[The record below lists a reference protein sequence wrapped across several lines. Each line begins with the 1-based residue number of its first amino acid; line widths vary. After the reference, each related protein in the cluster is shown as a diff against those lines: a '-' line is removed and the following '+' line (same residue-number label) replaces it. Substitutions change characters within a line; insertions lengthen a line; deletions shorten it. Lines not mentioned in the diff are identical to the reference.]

1 MSNYCKHCNKQ
12 YSSYQSW
19 WNHNKKFHISEVIK
33 SNHLGNHSVI
43 KSNHLVINKNPLTD
57 GVNNSLICK
66 FCNRIFSHKNNR
78 WRHENTCKEKEKREQ
93 AAERE
98 QEREQQLL
106 QIQLKKEETKIL
118 KLQLKLEKSKRRQPK
133 TVNELN
139 NLLTQHRNNI
149 NRSLIQNHS
158 NNTIN
163 NIHNNNQ
170 IHNHFQIIGLG
181 KEQDIPALLTNN
193 EKNSIMKSKFLSLK
207 KLVEIVHCGNYNQF
221 KNIII
226 TNMKDNYMYKLDD
239 SKGIFVLAP
248 KDEVI
253 SSLINYRI
261 DDLVVIYNEFVEKDN
276 FDHKTKERMEDFI
289 NTMSYGNEHDKRYQ
303 INEIKLLLFNNKD
316 KITNDISLMLTV
328 NEVDC

>member
-1 MSNYCKHCNKQ
+1 MTHYCKQCLKQ

-19 WNHNKKFHISEVIK
+19 WNHNKKFHISKTIK
-33 SNHLGNHSVI
+33 SNHLGNH
-43 KSNHLVINKNPLTD
+43 LVIN
-57 GVNNSLICK
+57 NNQESPHDNRSLQCK
-66 FCNRIFSHKNNR
+66 FCNKLFTHKNNR
-78 WRHENTCKEKEKREQ
+78 WRHEKTCKEKEKREQ
-93 AAERE
+93 MAEMERE
-98 QEREQQLL
+98 IDQKQL
-106 QIQLKKEETKIL
+106 QIQLKKEEARIL
-118 KLQLKLEKSKRRQPK
+118 KLQLKLEKSKRKQPK

-158 NNTIN
+158 NNNNTIN
-163 NIHNNNQ
+163 NIHN
-170 IHNHFQIIGLG
+170 HYQIIGFG

-193 EKNSIMKSKFLSLK
+193 EKKTIIRSKFNSLQ
-207 KLVEIVHCGNYNQF
+207 KLIEIVHCGNYNQF
-221 KNIII
+221 KNVII

-261 DDLVVIYNEFVEKDN
+261 DDLVVIYNEFVEQNNIDE
-276 FDHKTKERMEDFI
+276 KTKERMEDFI
-289 NTMSYGNEHDKRYQ
+289 NTMSYGNEHDKKYQ

-316 KITNDISLMLTV
+316 KISDDISLMLTV
-328 NEVDC
+328 NEVD

>member
-1 MSNYCKHCNKQ
+1 MSLYCKECNKYFSSYQSCWYHKKTQHIKDIQDNSRNIQDNSRNCKNSTNETHNGYNCRYCNKQ
-12 YSSYQSW
+12 YNIAQSRW
-19 WNHNKKFHISEVIK
+19 YHE
-33 SNHLGNHSVI
+33 SV
-43 KSNHLVINKNPLTD
+43 
-57 GVNNSLICK
+57 
-66 FCNRIFSHKNNR
+66 
-78 WRHENTCKEKEKREQ
+78 CKERGNKEQ
-93 AAERE
+93 AGERE
-98 QEREQQLL
+98 RRKDEQKL
-106 QIQLKKEETKIL
+106 QIQLKKEEARIL
-118 KLQLKLEKSKRRQPK
+118 KLQLKLEKSKRKQPK

-163 NIHNNNQ
+163 NINNN
-170 IHNHFQIIGLG
+170 IHNHYQIIGFG

-193 EKNSIMKSKFLSLK
+193 EKKTIIRSKFNSLQ

-221 KNIII
+221 KNVII

-248 KDEVI
+248 KDQVI

-261 DDLVVIYNEFVEKDN
+261 DDLVVIYNEFVEQNNIDE
-276 FDHKTKERMEDFI
+276 KTKERMEDFI
-289 NTMSYGNEHDKRYQ
+289 NTMSYGNEHDKKYQ

-316 KITNDISLMLTV
+316 KISDDISLMLTV
-328 NEVDC
+328 NEVDP

>member
-1 MSNYCKHCNKQ
+1 M
-12 YSSYQSW
+12 
-19 WNHNKKFHISEVIK
+19 
-33 SNHLGNHSVI
+33 
-43 KSNHLVINKNPLTD
+43 
-57 GVNNSLICK
+57 
-66 FCNRIFSHKNNR
+66 
-78 WRHENTCKEKEKREQ
+78 
-93 AAERE
+93 
-98 QEREQQLL
+98 
-106 QIQLKKEETKIL
+106 
-118 KLQLKLEKSKRRQPK
+118 LE
-133 TVNELN
+133 
-139 NLLTQHRNNI
+139 
-149 NRSLIQNHS
+149 
-158 NNTIN
+158 IN

-226 TNMKDNYMYKLDD
+226 TNVKDNYMYKLDD

-276 FDHKTKERMEDFI
+276 FDQKTKERMEDF
-289 NTMSYGNEHDKRYQ
+289 NPLT
-303 INEIKLLLFNNKD
+303 FNW
-316 KITNDISLMLTV
+316 SEAL
-328 NEVDC
+328 